1 MYIII
6 GNVPYTDVMS
16 KELAVTLFDLA
27 WLLPRTVGAGGPGDG
42 SLPLSELEVM
52 RLLVRQPGLSVG
64 EVATALGLQSSN
76 ASATVRSL
84 IARDLLE
91 RRRDEGDGRRARL
104 YPTRKAIA
112 HRDQQE
118 TAWGDRLARHLRDL
132 PDADRDRLLAAAPAL
147 EALADLLR

>member
-1 MYIII
+1 M
-6 GNVPYTDVMS
+6 T
-16 KELAVTLFDLA
+16 
-27 WLLPRTVGAGGPGDG
+27 
-42 SLPLSELEVM
+42 
-52 RLLVRQPGLSVG
+52 
-64 EVATALGLQSSN
+64 
-76 ASATVRSL
+76 
-84 IARDLLE
+84 
-91 RRRDEGDGRRARL
+91 RL